1 MTLLD
6 GKTVEEQ
13 WDSFESHEER
23 HPYSHTTSYGRL
35 HTTEQEKT
43 TLDERES
50 THQGQEEKG
59 SIQALSG
66 NKRTGIHRVLQG
78 KKSSEESH

>member
-23 HPYSHTTSYGRL
+23 HPYSHPASYGIL
-35 HTTEQEKT
+35 HTTKQEKT
-43 TLDERES
+43 TLGEREG

-59 SIQALSG
+59 SIQALPGETNTQSIA
-66 NKRTGIHRVLQG
+66 R
-78 KKSSEESH
+78 